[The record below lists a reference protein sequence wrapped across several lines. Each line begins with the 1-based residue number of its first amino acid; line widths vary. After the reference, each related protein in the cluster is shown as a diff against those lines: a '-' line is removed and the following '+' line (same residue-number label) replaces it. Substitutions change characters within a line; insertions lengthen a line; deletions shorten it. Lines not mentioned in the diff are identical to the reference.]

1 MSEYSTILVRT
12 DGVLGFIR
20 FNRPE
25 AGNTINAQLVADCM
39 AALDALEQSASV
51 IVLEGDAQVFC
62 NGADFN
68 AVVAQN
74 EDASRDPAHDPAAT
88 YDLWTRLANG
98 PFISVASVAGRANA
112 GGVGFAAACNIVVAG
127 PRAEFSLSEMLFGLL
142 PACVMPFLVRRTGMQ
157 RAQYMTLM
165 TRGFNA
171 AQALQWGLVDACDG
185 EDGLVLRKH
194 LARLRCLGK
203 PAIAQYKR
211 YVAALEP
218 SLAASRTL
226 ALATNRDVFSDQR
239 NLDAI
244 AHFVTSGHFQ
254 RERA

>member
-1 MSEYSTILVRT
+1 MSEYGSIAVRK
-12 DGVLGFIR
+12 DGVLGFIK

-25 AGNTINAQLVADCM
+25 AGNTINPELIAECM
-39 AALDALEQSASV
+39 AALDALEGSASV

-68 AVVAQN
+68 AVAAQGGS
-74 EDASRDPAHDPAAT
+74 AAHDPAAT
-88 YDLWTRLANG
+88 YDLWTRLACG

-127 PRAEFSLSEMLFGLL
+127 PKAEFSLSEMLFGLL
-142 PACVMPFLVRRTGMQ
+142 PACVMPFLIRRVGLQ

-165 TRGFNA
+165 TRGFDA
-171 AQALQWGLVDACDG
+171 GQALQWGLADACDSESG
-185 EDGLVLRKH
+185 IVLRKH

-203 PAIAQYKR
+203 PAIASYKR
-211 YVAALEP
+211 YIAALEP
-218 SLAASRTL
+218 SLEASRAL
-226 ALATNRDVFSDQR
+226 ALATNREVFSDQR

-244 AHFVTSGHFQ
+244 AHFVASGHFQ